1 MKFTRKEFL
10 KASSILAGGILLP
23 GSNNFGRMLQQQSTG
38 NFKNL
43 RDNLG
48 IYTEKGGTIG
58 WYVSD
63 DAVVVVDSQYPETAK
78 NFYAGLQKKTPRK
91 IDILFNT
98 HHHAD
103 HTSGNIY
110 LKDFANRIIA
120 QENCKALQEKAY
132 GNDPAKPQAYP
143 DATFKKEWTQNLGSE
158 TVSAKFFGNAHTGG
172 DSVIHFQNAN
182 VAHVG
187 DLVFNRTY
195 PFIDSNGGG
204 SVANWPVVLER
215 VINYYPKET
224 TFIFGHGAS
233 DDLVTGSM
241 ADLIAMKNYLSALV
255 EFVSGEIKNGKTK
268 EQIASANEI
277 PGFADLKERWAGAR
291 KMNLEK
297 TFDELIKK

>member
-1 MKFTRKEFL
+1 MNLTRKEFL
-10 KASSILAGGILLP
+10 KASSLIAGGLLLP
-23 GSNNFGRMLQQQSTG
+23 GTNNFGKMFQQSTG

-48 IYTEKGGTIG
+48 IYTERGGTIG
-58 WYVSD
+58 WFISE
-63 DAVVVVDSQYPETAK
+63 DAFVVIDTQYPDTAK
-78 NFYAGLQKKTPRK
+78 NMLTGLQKRTSRK
-91 IDILFNT
+91 IDLLFNT
-98 HHHAD
+98 HHHGD

-110 LKDFANRIIA
+110 LKDFSERIIA

-143 DATFKKEWTQNLGSE
+143 TATFKKEWTQEIGKE
-158 TVSAKFFGNAHTGG
+158 TVSAKFFGAAHTGG
-172 DSVIHFQNAN
+172 DSVIHFQKAN

-187 DLVFNRTY
+187 DLVFNRTF

-204 SVANWPVVLER
+204 SVAAWPVVLER
-215 VINYYPKET
+215 VINYYSKET
-224 TFIFGHGAS
+224 TFIFGHGAT
-233 DDLVTGSM
+233 DELATGSM
-241 ADLIAMKNYLSALV
+241 TDVIAMKNYLSALV

-277 PGFADLKERWAGAR
+277 PGFADLKERWSGAR

-297 TFDELIKK
+297 TFDELSK